1 MCGASRNPPQG
12 SLLLFT
18 LSAKIE
24 ISRRCLLYSFAE
36 FHMYIT
42 IRLRCADSPDLCNHV
57 RKHDSSVGGKQAG
70 QLNSAQRQK
79 TSEGLKNKKP
89 ENAEIQGR

>member
-24 ISRRCLLYSFAE
+24 ISRRCLLYSFE

-57 RKHDSSVGGKQAG
+57 RKHDSSVGGNKSVSSILRRG
-70 QLNSAQRQK
+70 RK
-79 TSEGLKNKKP
+79 HYKGLKNKKP
-89 ENAEIQGR
+89 